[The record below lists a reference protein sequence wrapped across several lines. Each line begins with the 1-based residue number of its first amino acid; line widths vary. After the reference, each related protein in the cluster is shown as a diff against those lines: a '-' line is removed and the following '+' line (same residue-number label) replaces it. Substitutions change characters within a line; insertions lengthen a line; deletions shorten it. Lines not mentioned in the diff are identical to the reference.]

1 MQINAGVWGMKR
13 NLWKILLI
21 AGLMILLPLCAQ
33 AAGKKND
40 RNACM
45 LWAADAA
52 TAPKNVLKSMPA
64 DLIRAVSPASDG
76 KFCLVI
82 PGSWNADSL
91 KLFFEDDSITINGR
105 IIHSGDTVSLPL
117 NEEIKFIPADKKART
132 LTVCQTGGVPVL
144 WMTSESGSDDYIEA
158 QKGNQ
163 EPGWLRYEEAD
174 GKIAYEGELTH
185 IRSRG
190 NSTFQYEKKA
200 YQIKLARSA
209 SLSGMKKDRTWVL
222 LANMLDRSGIR
233 NEIGLDIARYC
244 GVWSFVPSYQA
255 VDVYL
260 NHDYKGA
267 YLLCEKVQV
276 DPDRLAITDMEEAIE
291 KLNPGLDF
299 ATLPVQ
305 GSATPKHGAKKFYAI
320 PAEPEDIT
328 GGYLVKSEITK
339 RYATE
344 RSGFVTAK
352 GQAFIIQDPSWTSAA
367 QTDYISSLFQHI
379 ENGIFSK
386 DGIDPETGKH
396 FTEMIDLTTL
406 ACRYV
411 LAEVTDDYDGARGYF
426 YKDSDSVDP
435 MVYAGPIWDLDYTWG
450 VRHGYYDPKILH
462 IFSTTIPEYLW
473 YPKLYKHEVFRKA
486 AAEIYRTKFV
496 PAQAILLGEETDP
509 AGILHSLDDYA
520 AEVRTSQL
528 CDAARWPYE
537 YVRKKFTFH
546 NRKTGANFDQQIEY
560 LREYITQR
568 RLVLNRHFGIQ

>member
-1 MQINAGVWGMKR
+1 MHKNV
-13 NLWKILLI
+13 WKILLI
-21 AGLMILLPLCAQ
+21 AGLILLLPLWAQ
-33 AAGKKND
+33 AAGKNTD
-40 RNACM
+40 QNAYT

-52 TAPKNVLKSMPA
+52 TAPKNVLKEMPA

-82 PGSWNADSL
+82 PGNWHADSL
-91 KLFFEDDSITINGR
+91 KLFFEDDSITINGKE
-105 IIHSGDTVSLPL
+105 IHSGDTVSLPL
-117 NEEIKFIPADKKART
+117 NEEISFVPADGKART
-132 LTVCQTGGVPVL
+132 LTVSQTGGVPVL
-144 WMTSESGSDDYIEA
+144 WMTSESGNEEYIEA
-158 QKGNQ
+158 VKGNQ

-174 GKIAYEGELTH
+174 GKIAYEGKLTH

-200 YQIKLARSA
+200 YQIKLTRGA

-233 NEIGLDIARYC
+233 NMLGLDIARYC

-276 DPDRLAITDMEEAIE
+276 DADRLAITDMEDAIE

-299 ATLPVQ
+299 GTLPVQ
-305 GSATPKHGAKKFYAI
+305 GSATPKRGAKKYYEL

-328 GGYLVKSEITK
+328 GGYLIKSEITK
-339 RYATE
+339 RFATE
-344 RSGFVTAK
+344 RSGFVTDK

-367 QTDYISSLFQHI
+367 EIDYISGLIQHI
-379 ENGIFSK
+379 ENGIFRK
-386 DGIDPETGKH
+386 DGIDPSTGKH
-396 FTEMIDLTTL
+396 FTEMLDLTTL

-426 YKDSDSVDP
+426 YKDSDTVDL

-450 VRHGYYDPKILH
+450 VRHGYCAPKTLH
-462 IFSTTIPEYLW
+462 IYSTSVPSYLW
-473 YPKLYKHEVFRKA
+473 YAELYKHEVFREA
-486 AAEIYRTKFV
+486 AAEIYRTKFIS
-496 PAQAILLGEETDP
+496 AQAILLGEEKDP
-509 AGILHSLDDYA
+509 SGILRSLDDYA
-520 AEVRTSQL
+520 AGVRTSQL
-528 CDAARWPYE
+528 CDAVRWPYE
-537 YVRKKFTFH
+537 YVRKKFQFH
-546 NRKTGANFDQQIEY
+546 NRKTGADFDQQIEY
-560 LREYITQR
+560 LRGYITER
-568 RLVLNRHFGIQ
+568 RLALNRHFGVE